1 VAKKPTKETTIKKV
15 SPKTVNAKDKEAN
28 ASRFSRFQEN
38 WLGKSCAAILAVTYV
53 LAVVA
58 IYNTRII
65 PGQYLYL
72 SILVGQ
78 TAVVYL
84 VYLLARKKK
93 YSMKKNM
100 LLGSTVLVV
109 MLGCGYIINFSKNTN
124 AFLSSIQSTS
134 SVGTKTEISKPY
146 TVLISGVDTYGE
158 VEKTSRS
165 DVNIIAVVNPESKK
179 ILLVNTPR
187 DYFVQLHGTTG
198 AKDKLTHAG
207 IYGIEMSKNTLQDLY
222 ETDIDYTVRV
232 NFTSLLNLVDALG
245 GISVQSDQAFKADG
259 YNFVAGTN
267 QLNAK
272 QALAFS
278 RERYSFS
285 QGDRQRGKNQQKV
298 IEAVVAKASQPDI
311 IVNYQKILATLSD
324 SFQTNASKDELSNL
338 IKQQLDSVGQ
348 WKTESISVDGTGSNS
363 STYSMG
369 RQALYVMVP
378 DMNTVNLAKTAIS
391 SYKATSAQ

>member
-1 VAKKPTKETTIKKV
+1 
-15 SPKTVNAKDKEAN
+15 
-28 ASRFSRFQEN
+28 
-38 WLGKSCAAILAVTYV
+38 
-53 LAVVA
+53 
-58 IYNTRII
+58 
-65 PGQYLYL
+65 
-72 SILVGQ
+72 
-78 TAVVYL
+78 
-84 VYLLARKKK
+84 
-93 YSMKKNM
+93 
-100 LLGSTVLVV
+100 
-109 MLGCGYIINFSKNTN
+109 
-124 AFLSSIQSTS
+124 
-134 SVGTKTEISKPY
+134 
-146 TVLISGVDTYGE
+146 
-158 VEKTSRS
+158 
-165 DVNIIAVVNPESKK
+165 VNPESKK

-348 WKTESISVDGTGSNS
+348 WKTESISVDGTGSKS

>member
-1 VAKKPTKETTIKKV
+1 MAKPINKKSPAKQVTTKKTQQAVSERAPKLMQKSIGKVVGSLVAI
-15 SPKTVNAKDKEAN
+15 
-28 ASRFSRFQEN
+28 FY
-38 WLGKSCAAILAVTYV
+38 LLAV
-53 LAVVA
+53 LA
-58 IYNTRII
+58 IYKTRII

-72 SILVGQ
+72 SVFVGL
-78 TAVVYL
+78 TVVAYL
-84 VYLLARKKK
+84 VYVLA
-93 YSMKKNM
+93 KNAKRS
-100 LLGSTVLVV
+100 LPKNIFLAVAVLVIVLGSGYVL
-109 MLGCGYIINFSKNTN
+109 NFSKNAN
-124 AFLSSIQSTS
+124 AFLTSIQSTS
-134 SVGTKTEISKPY
+134 KVSTKTEITKPY

-187 DYFVQLHGTTG
+187 DYYVQLHGTSG
-198 AKDKLTHAG
+198 SKDKLTHAG

-222 ETDIDYTVRV
+222 ETEINYTVRV

-245 GISVQSDQAFKADG
+245 GIAVQSDQAFRADG
-259 YNFVAGTN
+259 HNFVAGVN

-311 IVNYQKILATLSD
+311 IVNYQKILATLGD
-324 SFQTNASKDELSNL
+324 SFQTNASKDELSDL
-338 IKQQLDSVGQ
+338 IKQQLNSIGQ
-348 WKTESISVDGTGSNS
+348 WRTESISVDGTGSKS
-363 STYSMG
+363 PTYSMG
-369 RQALYVMVP
+369 AQPLYVMVP
-378 DMNTVNLAKTAIS
+378 DHSTVNMAKSAIR
-391 SYKATSAQ
+391 SYKAPSSE